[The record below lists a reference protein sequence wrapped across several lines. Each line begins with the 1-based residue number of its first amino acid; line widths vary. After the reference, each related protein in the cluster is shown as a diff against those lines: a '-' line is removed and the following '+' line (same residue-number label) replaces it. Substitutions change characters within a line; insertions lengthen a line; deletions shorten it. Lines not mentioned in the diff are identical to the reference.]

1 MMKKTLTYVVLLLLG
16 VGASAQSHHEVDTSA
31 ATYDTVEYHAP
42 KKNPILYFGSPFCEH
57 FAEVRLLFGQEDA
70 GVGLMYSYV
79 PEVWGFNFSGAVS
92 FENLWLSAGAA
103 YRLSKPWSSYDWHL
117 FANAGVRCPDGRF
130 RGLAPTLEAGV
141 RMSAPTGLGRFSY
154 SSGMLGVM
162 TDFSGVY
169 LTLGF
174 SVTLSTFFSFLLLL

>member
-1 MMKKTLTYVVLLLLG
+1 MKKALTYVVLLLLG

-79 PEVWGFNFSGAVS
+79 PEVWALEPLRLASLCQRRCALPRRTFPRLGPNLGGWRAHVGPHRLRPFLLFQWDAGCDDRFQWSLSHSGIQRNP
-92 FENLWLSAGAA
+92 F
-103 YRLSKPWSSYDWHL
+103 HL
-117 FANAGVRCPDGRF
+117 LFI
-130 RGLAPTLEAGV
+130 LI
-141 RMSAPTGLGRFSY
+141 
-154 SSGMLGVM
+154 
-162 TDFSGVY
+162 
-169 LTLGF
+169 
-174 SVTLSTFFSFLLLL
+174 VTLNTLILSTRCM

>member
-1 MMKKTLTYVVLLLLG
+1 MMKKALTYVVLLLLG

-103 YRLSKPWSSYDWHL
+103 YRLSKPWS
-117 FANAGVRCPDGRF
+117 RF

>member
-1 MMKKTLTYVVLLLLG
+1 MKKALTYVVLLLLG

-92 FENLWLSAGAA
+92 FENLWLSAGARRCA
-103 YRLSKPWSSYDWHL
+103 LPRRTFPRLGSNFGGWRAHVGPHRL
-117 FANAGVRCPDGRF
+117 RP
-130 RGLAPTLEAGV
+130 
-141 RMSAPTGLGRFSY
+141 
-154 SSGMLGVM
+154 
-162 TDFSGVY
+162 
-169 LTLGF
+169 
-174 SVTLSTFFSFLLLL
+174 FLLLQWDAGCDDRFQWSLSHSGIQRNPFHLLFILIVTLNTLILSTRCM